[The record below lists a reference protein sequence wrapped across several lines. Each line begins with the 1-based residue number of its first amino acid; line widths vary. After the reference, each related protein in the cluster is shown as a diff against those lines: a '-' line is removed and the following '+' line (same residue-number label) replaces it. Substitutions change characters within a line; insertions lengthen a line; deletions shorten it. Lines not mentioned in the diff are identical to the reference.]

1 MEKPR
6 NSEPKKRKKII
17 ITVGAFERGALV
29 DSSVHENIPA
39 QEIPIEKIK
48 RFEPESKMYSEKSSR
63 LVQEIV
69 DLINTGKKNELP
81 PILVR
86 MVEGGYEI
94 IDGHHRYQ
102 AHIFTNCDTILVKI
116 IPESE
121 IEIIYKEDSGI
132 ESPFEKF
139 GVSSL
144 EEFQDR
150 FLQLDQDLMGAK
162 SSVYTFDYK
171 ENNLLNKMKDYLEKI
186 DVSQISEV
194 AKQALFEMLWLWY
207 HHAAQDAMNRYQEKE
222 KAIAYIDKALEYG
235 KLADSQNE
243 ITELLSYLY
252 RDEFEKANEYIE
264 HMPDFIEELQSNA
277 SVKMV
282 RNQEKDS
289 AKQLFEDYKENK
301 TPPTQ

>member
-1 MEKPR
+1 MESHKKESSPA
-6 NSEPKKRKKII
+6 KRKKII
-17 ITVGAFERGALV
+17 ITIGTFERGAVV
-29 DSSVHENIPA
+29 DSSVYENIPS

-48 RFEPESKMYSEKSSR
+48 RFEPESKMHSEKSSR

-69 DLINTGKKNELP
+69 DVINAGKKNALP

-86 MVEGGYEI
+86 VVEDSYEI

-102 AHIFTNCDTILVKI
+102 AHMITNCETISVKI

-144 EEFQDR
+144 EEFQDK
-150 FLQLDQDLMGAK
+150 FCQLDQELMGAE

-171 ENNLLNKMKDYLEKI
+171 ESNLLNKMKDYLEKI

-194 AKQALFEMLWLWY
+194 AKQALFEMLWLWH

-243 ITELLSYLY
+243 ITELLSYPY
-252 RDEFEKANEYIE
+252 RDQFEKANEYIE
-264 HMPDFIEELQSNA
+264 HMPDCIQELQSDP
-277 SVKMV
+277 SVKTV
-282 RNQEKDS
+282 PNQEKDS
-289 AKQLFEDYKENK
+289 AKQLFEDYINNK
-301 TPPTQ
+301 